1 MRQHWISTEQEQRMD
16 VLGELKP
23 STKHIWIGLH
33 GYGQLVEFFQRT
45 FRDLATEDRVF
56 VFPQAPHKFYINGV
70 SGRVG
75 ASWMTKDE
83 RLKDIDNQKKY
94 LTTVINWAHA
104 KAPSTPIHVLAFSQ
118 GVATI
123 MRFLGHSPARIST
136 LLAWAGSWPSDAS
149 EENIKALSKINFQGW
164 FGDEDEFISRQKQI
178 EIQAH
183 YKDKFELDLAVS
195 LYKGGH
201 KFDKVILKSEIERL
215 EQTTL

>member
-45 FRDLATEDRVF
+45 FRDLATEDRAF

-83 RLKDIDNQKKY
+83 RLKDIENQKKY

-123 MRFLGHSPARIST
+123 IRFLGHSPVRIST
-136 LLAWAGSWPSDAS
+136 LLAWAGSWPPDAS
-149 EENIKALSKINFQGW
+149 EENVKALSKINFHYHAEHHLWPWISYQYLPEINARIWKGQEGEQSL
-164 FGDEDEFISRQKQI
+164 FINGNLVVVGDTYAAGI
-178 EIQAH
+178 
-183 YKDKFELDLAVS
+183 KD
-195 LYKGGH
+195 
-201 KFDKVILKSEIERL
+201 VIRGK
-215 EQTTL
+215 

>member
-33 GYGQLVEFFQRT
+33 GYGQLVEFFQRP

-104 KAPSTPIHVLAFSQ
+104 KAPSTPNLAKLTS
-118 GVATI
+118 
-123 MRFLGHSPARIST
+123 RCS
-136 LLAWAGSWPSDAS
+136 
-149 EENIKALSKINFQGW
+149 LS
-164 FGDEDEFISRQKQI
+164 
-178 EIQAH
+178 
-183 YKDKFELDLAVS
+183 
-195 LYKGGH
+195 
-201 KFDKVILKSEIERL
+201 
-215 EQTTL
+215 